1 MADPTA
7 TQAPPALSPEDA
19 QRILIDRIE
28 DALTRIDVATRK
40 RVDDMT
46 RMEQR
51 HDVLRDRM
59 TQAITT
65 LDTVLAAADA
75 ANAAEAE
82 AEAEAGA
89 DGDAE
94 SDDDR
99 TVDKGGDA

>member
-7 TQAPPALSPEDA
+7 TQAPPAVSPEDA

-82 AEAEAGA
+82 AEAEG

-94 SDDDR
+94 GEGDEDR

>member
-1 MADPTA
+1 
-7 TQAPPALSPEDA
+7 
-19 QRILIDRIE
+19 
-28 DALTRIDVATRK
+28 
-40 RVDDMT
+40 MT

-82 AEAEAGA
+82 AGA

>member
-1 MADPTA
+1 
-7 TQAPPALSPEDA
+7 
-19 QRILIDRIE
+19 LIDRIE

-75 ANAAEAE
+75 ANAAEAQAE

-89 DGDAE
+89 EGDAK
-94 SDDDR
+94 DGGDR
-99 TVDKGGDA
+99 TVDEGGDA

>member
-1 MADPTA
+1 MADPIA
-7 TQAPPALSPEDA
+7 TQAPPAVSPEDA

-75 ANAAEAE
+75 AEAE
-82 AEAEAGA
+82 ADAGA
-89 DGDAE
+89 EPEGDAK
-94 SDDDR
+94 DGGDR
-99 TVDKGGDA
+99 TVDEGGDA